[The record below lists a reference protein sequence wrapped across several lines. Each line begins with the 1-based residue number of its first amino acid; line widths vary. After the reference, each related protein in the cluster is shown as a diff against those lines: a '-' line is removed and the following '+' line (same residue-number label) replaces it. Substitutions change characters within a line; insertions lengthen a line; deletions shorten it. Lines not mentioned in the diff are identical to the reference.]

1 MEIREC
7 IWLDEFVDK
16 LIRKHRVSQDEVEE
30 VFANKPD
37 VRKVEDGDVKGEDLY
52 TAFGRTRAGRY
63 LSVFFIAKTDK
74 RALVISARDM
84 SKSERKRYARRK

>member
-1 MEIREC
+1 MEVREC
-7 IWLDEFVDK
+7 LWLDEFVDK
-16 LIRKHRVSQDEVEE
+16 LIRKHHVSPEEVEQ

-52 TAFGRTRAGRY
+52 TAFGRTQAGRY
-63 LSVFFIAKTDK
+63 LSVFFIAKLDK

-84 SKSERKRYARRK
+84 SKSERKRYGKRK